1 VGMARPPSAERRL
14 ARRHSHLAPAV
25 SMPRRRKRLDPALFD
40 LSIDRI
46 RAGLFT
52 DKYFDRVRDAL
63 RAGGRS
69 PRVLLQVASAAAGH
83 LGGVDEAVAILR
95 LGADDW
101 GLLEVNALYEGDR
114 FDPWETVLTIEGPY
128 ETFAHLETLYVGV
141 LGRRTRV
148 CSNVR
153 LAIEAARPKPVFFL
167 GARHDHHAMQPGD
180 GYSALVAGAHAVS
193 TEAHGAFWSSPKLVG
208 GAPHA
213 LIAAFGGDT
222 ALATKHFADAVGP
235 EVDVIALV
243 DYANDAVGT
252 SLAVARALEGRLWGV
267 RLDTPDTLVDA
278 SVQPMMGRFQPTGV
292 NPQLVWNVRNA
303 LDAEGFGD
311 VKIVAS
317 GGFTPPRIRAFEDE
331 GVPVDAYGIGGSAV
345 VGGRRHDFMADVVLV
360 DGAPRAR
367 VGREHRPNP
376 RLERVK

>member
-1 VGMARPPSAERRL
+1 
-14 ARRHSHLAPAV
+14 
-25 SMPRRRKRLDPALFD
+25 MPRRRKRLDPALFD
-40 LSIDRI
+40 LPVERI
-46 RAGLFT
+46 RAGYFT

-69 PRVLLQVASAAAGH
+69 PRVLMQVAAPLGGH
-83 LGGVDEAVAILR
+83 VGGVDEAIAILK

-101 GLLEVNALYEGDR
+101 SALEVNALYEGDR
-114 FDPWETVLTIEGPY
+114 FDPWETVLAIEGPY

-141 LGRRTRV
+141 LNRRTRV
-148 CSNVR
+148 CASVR
-153 LAIEAARPKPVFFL
+153 LAIEAARPKPVLFL
-167 GARHDHHAMQPGD
+167 GARHDHFAVQPGD
-180 GYSALVAGAHAVS
+180 GYSALVAGVQAVS
-193 TEAHGAFWSSPKLVG
+193 TEAQGAFWGSAKLVG
-208 GAPHA
+208 SPPHG
-213 LIAAFGGDT
+213 LVAAFGGDT
-222 ALATKHFADAVGP
+222 ALAAKHFADAVGSG
-235 EVDVIALV
+235 VDVIVLV

-267 RLDTPDTLVDA
+267 RLDTPETLVDT

-317 GGFTPPRIRAFEDE
+317 GGFTPARIRAFEDE
-331 GVPVDAYGIGGSAV
+331 GVPVDAYGVGVTAV
-345 VGGRRHDFMADVVLV
+345 VGGRRYDFTADVVLV

-367 VGREHRPNP
+367 LGREHRATT
-376 RLERVK
+376 RVERVK

>member
-1 VGMARPPSAERRL
+1 
-14 ARRHSHLAPAV
+14 
-25 SMPRRRKRLDPALFD
+25 MPRRRKRLDPALFD
-40 LSIDRI
+40 LPADRI
-46 RAGLFT
+46 RAGYFT
-52 DKYFDRVRDAL
+52 DKYFERVRDAL

-69 PRVLLQVASAAAGH
+69 PRVLLQVAAPVGGH
-83 LGGVDEAVAILR
+83 VGGVDEAIAILR

-101 GLLEVNALYEGDR
+101 SLLEVNALYEGDR

-141 LGRRTRV
+141 LDRRTRV
-148 CSNVR
+148 CANVR
-153 LAIEAARPKPVFFL
+153 LAIEAARPKPVLFL
-167 GARHDHHAMQPGD
+167 GARQDHFAMQAGD
-180 GYSALVAGAHAVS
+180 GYSALVAGAQAVS
-193 TEAHGAFWSSPKLVG
+193 TEAQGAFWSSAKLVG
-208 GAPHA
+208 GAPHG
-213 LIAAFGGDT
+213 LVAAFGGDT

-235 EVDVIALV
+235 GVDVIALV

-252 SLAVARALEGRLWGV
+252 SLAVARALDGRLWGV
-267 RLDTPDTLVDA
+267 RLDTPETLVDT

-317 GGFTPPRIRAFEDE
+317 GGFTPARIRAFEDE
-331 GVPVDAYGIGGSAV
+331 GVPVDAYGVGGSAV
-345 VGGRRHDFMADVVLV
+345 VGGRRYDFTADVVLV
-360 DGAPRAR
+360 DGVPRAR
-367 VGREHRPNP
+367 LGREHRANA

>member
-1 VGMARPPSAERRL
+1 
-14 ARRHSHLAPAV
+14 
-25 SMPRRRKRLDPALFD
+25 MPRRRKRLDPALFD
-40 LSIDRI
+40 LPVDRA
-46 RAGLFT
+46 RAGFFT

-69 PRVLLQVASAAAGH
+69 PRVLLQVAAPVGGH
-83 LGGVDEAVAILR
+83 VGGVDEAIAILK

-101 GLLEVNALYEGDR
+101 SQLEVNALYEGDR
-114 FDPWETVLTIEGPY
+114 FEPWETVLAIEGPY

-141 LGRRTRV
+141 LSRRTRV
-148 CSNVR
+148 CSSVR
-153 LAIEAARPKPVFFL
+153 LAIEAARPKPVLFL
-167 GARHDHHAMQPGD
+167 GARHDHFVLQSGD
-180 GYSALVAGAHAVS
+180 GYSALVAGAQAVS
-193 TEAHGAFWSSPKLVG
+193 TEAQGAFWGSPRLVG
-208 GAPHA
+208 SAPHA
-213 LIAAFGGDT
+213 LVAAFDGDT

-235 EVDVIALV
+235 GVDVIALV

-267 RLDTPDTLVDA
+267 RLDTPETLVDM
-278 SVQPMMGRFQPTGV
+278 SVQPLMGRFQPAGV

-317 GGFTPPRIRAFEDE
+317 GGFTPTRIRAFEDE
-331 GVPVDAYGIGGSAV
+331 GAPVDAYG
-345 VGGRRHDFMADVVLV
+345 VGGWAVLDGRRYDFGADVVSV

-367 VGREHRPNP
+367 VGRELRPNA

>member
-1 VGMARPPSAERRL
+1 
-14 ARRHSHLAPAV
+14 
-25 SMPRRRKRLDPALFD
+25 MPRRRKRLDPALFD
-40 LSIDRI
+40 LPVDRV
-46 RAGLFT
+46 RAGYFT
-52 DKYFDRVRDAL
+52 DKYLDRVRDAL

-69 PRVLLQVASAAAGH
+69 PRVLLQVASPLGGH
-83 LGGVDEAVAILR
+83 VGGVDEVVAILKV
-95 LGADDW
+95 GADDW
-101 GLLEVNALYEGDR
+101 SLLEVNALYEGDR
-114 FDPWETVLTIEGPY
+114 FEPWETVLTIEGPY

-141 LGRRTRV
+141 LARRTRV
-148 CSNVR
+148 CSSVR

-167 GARHDHHAMQPGD
+167 GARHDHYVMQPGD
-180 GYSALVAGAHAVS
+180 GYSALVAGAHAIS
-193 TEAHGAFWSSPKLVG
+193 TEAQGAFWSAPKLVG

-222 ALATKHFADAVGP
+222 ALATKHFADAVGSA
-235 EVDVIALV
+235 VDVIALV

-267 RLDTPDTLVDA
+267 RLDTPETLVDA

-317 GGFTPPRIRAFEDE
+317 GGFTPTRIRAFEDE
-331 GVPVDAYGIGGSAV
+331 GVPVDAYGVGGSAV

-360 DGAPRAR
+360 DGVPRAR
-367 VGREHRPNP
+367 AGRERRPNP

>member
-1 VGMARPPSAERRL
+1 
-14 ARRHSHLAPAV
+14 
-25 SMPRRRKRLDPALFD
+25 MPRRRKRLDPTLFD
-40 LSIDRI
+40 LPVDRI
-46 RAGLFT
+46 RAGYST
-52 DKYFDRVRDAL
+52 DKYFDRIRDAL

-69 PRVLLQVASAAAGH
+69 PRVLLQVTAPVGGH
-83 LGGVDEAVAILR
+83 VGGVDEAIAILK

-101 GLLEVNALYEGDR
+101 GQLEVNALYEGDR
-114 FDPWETVLTIEGPY
+114 FEPWETVLTIEGAY
-128 ETFAHLETLYVGV
+128 EAFAHLETLYVGV
-141 LGRRTRV
+141 LARRTRV

-153 LAIEAARPKPVFFL
+153 LAIEAARPKPVLFL
-167 GARHDHHAMQPGD
+167 GARHDHFAMQPGD
-180 GYSALVAGAHAVS
+180 GYSALVAGAQAVS
-193 TEAHGAFWSSPKLVG
+193 TEAQGAFWSSPKVVGATPHGLV
-208 GAPHA
+208 
-213 LIAAFGGDT
+213 AAFAGDT

-235 EVDVIALV
+235 GVEVVALV

-267 RLDTPDTLVDA
+267 RLDTPETLVDA
-278 SVQPMMGRFQPTGV
+278 SVRPMMGRFSPTGV

-317 GGFTPPRIRAFEDE
+317 GGFTPARIRAFEDE
-331 GVPVDAYGIGGSAV
+331 GVPVDAYGVGGSV
-345 VGGRRHDFMADVVLV
+345 VLGGRRYDFMADVVLV

-367 VGREHRPNP
+367 VGREHRPNT

>member
-1 VGMARPPSAERRL
+1 
-14 ARRHSHLAPAV
+14 
-25 SMPRRRKRLDPALFD
+25 MPRRRKRLDPALFE
-40 LSIDRI
+40 LPVERI
-46 RAGLFT
+46 RGGHFT

-69 PRVLLQVASAAAGH
+69 PRVLMQVAAPVGGH
-83 LGGVDEAVAILR
+83 VGGVDEAIAILK
-95 LGADDW
+95 LGADEW
-101 GLLEVNALYEGDR
+101 SALEVNALYEGDR
-114 FDPWETVLTIEGPY
+114 FDPWETVLAIEGPY

-141 LGRRTRV
+141 LDRRTRV
-148 CSNVR
+148 CSSVR
-153 LAIEAARPKPVFFL
+153 LAIEAARPKPVLFF
-167 GARHDHHAMQPGD
+167 GARHDHFATQPGD
-180 GYSALVAGAHAVS
+180 GYSALVAGAQAVS
-193 TEAHGAFWSSPKLVG
+193 TEAQGAFWSSAKVVG
-208 GAPHA
+208 VASHA
-213 LIAAFGGDT
+213 LVAAFGGDT
-222 ALATKHFADAVGP
+222 ALATKHFADAVGSD
-235 EVDVIALV
+235 VDVIALV

-267 RLDTPDTLVDA
+267 RLDTPETLVDT

-317 GGFTPPRIRAFEDE
+317 GGFTPARVRAFEDE
-331 GVPVDAYGIGGSAV
+331 GAPVDAYGVGGSTV
-345 VGGRRHDFMADVVLV
+345 VGGRRYDFAADVVLV

-367 VGREHRPNP
+367 VGREHRANA